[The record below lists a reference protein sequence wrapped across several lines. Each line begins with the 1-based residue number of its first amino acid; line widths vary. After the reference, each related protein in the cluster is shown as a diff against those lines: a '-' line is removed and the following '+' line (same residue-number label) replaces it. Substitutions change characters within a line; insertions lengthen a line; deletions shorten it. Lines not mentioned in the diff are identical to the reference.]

1 MTDKRTDEKLAE
13 WEARLCRALEKPSA
27 AGGILRVKKSDLR
40 SAIAEIHRLRGERDE
55 AVAKVK
61 LADAALANV
70 TAFEDDARYIMGNT
84 NFEITKHARDEA
96 RAFLAKLEE
105 RG

>member
-55 AVAKVK
+55 AVALMRTYRDKTPLGHQPHMIAAK
-61 LADAALANV
+61 AD
-70 TAFEDDARYIMGNT
+70 
-84 NFEITKHARDEA
+84 
-96 RAFLAKLEE
+96 AFLAKLEE